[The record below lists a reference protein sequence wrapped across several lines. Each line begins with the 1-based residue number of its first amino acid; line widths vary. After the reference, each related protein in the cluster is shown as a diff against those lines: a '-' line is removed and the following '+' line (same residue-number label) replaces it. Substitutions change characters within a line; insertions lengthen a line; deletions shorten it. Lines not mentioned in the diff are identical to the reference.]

1 MKKETLTRSDVK
13 FTLVPNKSITL
24 FVKGNQKSYL
34 SDDPLFDQIIK
45 CIKEG
50 SWDVLNKLM
59 NPEVLIEKLS
69 KGTFK
74 VIDGVVYV
82 GTDSGTHELPE
93 ELNSTVLEFMNENLP
108 YNYLVK
114 FAAKLFANQS
124 ESSVKQLYKYLVKNQ
139 FPICEDGDFIAY
151 RKVTNN
157 FKDFRTETFDNS
169 IGSMVEMKREDVD
182 PDPNVTCSRGLHAA
196 NWDYVHNSYYP
207 GQGRIVAMKINPA
220 DVVSVPTDYND
231 AKMRVC
237 KFYVLEEVKVEYTGP
252 RAYKF
257 EHGAEDDVEEDPNMD
272 CICRQCND
280 ACDLG
285 NACEVLH
292 CDTACNACFDEN
304 GNCYQNYTEDL
315 DEENCDVPVQ
325 ARPHTVSLF
334 EDLLMGECDQ
344 DTLDELSDILN
355 GCLAFSTESRT
366 VFVLSVNNYDWFVDN
381 IINTGSVINET
392 VFYEA
397 LRAIRGKKACP
408 SPVVL
413 ELRTASRNGTLK
425 VFNKKKFDKEYRDI
439 LGVE

>member
-34 SDDPLFDQIIK
+34 SDDPLFDQIMK
-45 CIKEG
+45 CVREG
-50 SWDVLNKLM
+50 SWDLLNKLM

-74 VIDGVVYV
+74 VIDGVVCV

-93 ELNSTVLEFMNENLP
+93 ELNSTVLEFMNEKLP
-108 YNYLVK
+108 YDYLVK
-114 FAAKLFANQS
+114 FAVKLFANPS

-151 RKVTNN
+151 RKVTNS
-157 FKDFRTETFDNS
+157 FTDFRTGKFNNS
-169 IGSMVEMKREDVD
+169 VGSTVEMKREDVD
-182 PDPNVTCSRGLHAA
+182 DDPNVTCSSGLHAA

-237 KFYVLEEVKVEYTGP
+237 KFYVLEEVKAEYTGP
-252 RAYKF
+252 RAYKY
-257 EHGAEDDVEEDPNMD
+257 EPSQDSSCDYCREDCEDN
-272 CICRQCND
+272 
-280 ACDLG
+280 
-285 NACEVLH
+285 ESEH
-292 CDTACNACFDEN
+292 CDSECNLCSSDEN
-304 GNCYQNYTEDL
+304 EKMEIG
-315 DEENCDVPVQ
+315 DVPMH
-325 ARPHTVSLF
+325 ARPHTTSLF
-334 EDLLMGECDQ
+334 ETILSVDGEEYDQ
-344 DTLDELSDILN
+344 ETLDEFSDILN
-355 GCLAFSTESRT
+355 ECLAFSTETKT
-366 VFVLSVNNYDWFVDN
+366 VVVLPLHDHQWYVNTLSPSEIDN
-381 IINTGSVINET
+381 LILDQKE
-392 VFYEA
+392 FYEA

-408 SPVVL
+408 SSVVL
-413 ELRTASRNGTLK
+413 ELRTASRNGTLE

>member
-1 MKKETLTRSDVK
+1 MKKEILTRSDVRY
-13 FTLVPNKSITL
+13 TLVPNKSITL

-34 SDDPLFDQIIK
+34 SDDPLFDQIMK
-45 CIKEG
+45 CVREG
-50 SWDVLNKLM
+50 TWDLLNKLM

-74 VIDGVVYV
+74 VIDGVVCV

-93 ELNSTVLEFMNENLP
+93 ELNSTVLEFMNEKLP
-108 YNYLVK
+108 YDYLVK
-114 FAAKLFANQS
+114 FAVKLFANPS

-151 RKVTNN
+151 RKVTDS
-157 FKDFRTETFDNS
+157 FTDFRTGKFNNS
-169 IGSMVEMKREDVD
+169 VGSTVEMKREDVD
-182 PDPNVTCSRGLHAA
+182 DDPNVTCSRGLHAA
-196 NWDYVHNSYYP
+196 NWDYVHNSYYA
-207 GQGRIVAMKINPA
+207 GVGRIVAMKINPA

-237 KFYVLEEVKVEYTGP
+237 KFFVLEEVKVEYTGP
-252 RAYKF
+252 RAYKY
-257 EHGAEDDVEEDPNMD
+257 ESSSEDCDEEE
-272 CICRQCND
+272 CICDSCNGE
-280 ACDLG
+280 CEIG
-285 NACEVLH
+285 RACEVMH
-292 CDTACNACFDEN
+292 CDSDCDVCSTD
-304 GNCYQNYTEDL
+304 QDIEDDL
-315 DEENCDVPVQ
+315 LESCDVPLH

-334 EDLLMGECDQ
+334 EDLLKGECDQ
-344 DTLDELSDILN
+344 DTLDEFSDFLN
-355 GCLAFSTESRT
+355 DCLAFSTESNT
-366 VFVLSVNNYDWFVDN
+366 VFVLNANNHDWFVDN
-381 IINTGSVINET
+381 IVNRGSVISET

-408 SPVVL
+408 SSVVL